1 MFERCLICTD
11 LTDGLHRLVE
21 FVPSLAAA
29 GVKHVTFFHSA
40 PWFEDGGVPRVDEEA
55 VSRARAQLT
64 RAPENAVT
72 ADEIKVEVEIAS
84 GRPQDT
90 IPRAVRETQADAVLI
105 GTPIRSLLEEKM
117 FGSTCMS
124 LAKEAIAPLTI
135 LRPQLVSTYTREE
148 LNLRCRHLWRYLLV
162 PYDGGASS
170 RHLVEQVKYYAR
182 ARSDNFF
189 KQCLLCWVVDDA
201 GRRDIPLEP
210 QIEEARA
217 TLDGVRQDL
226 EITGMAVTCEV
237 RQGDWLQEI
246 LAMALIHDITAIAA
260 VEEERNA
267 LLSWTAPTAGKALL
281 RSSWHPV
288 IFFPNPKRK

>member
-29 GVKHVTFFHSA
+29 GVKQVTFFHCTPMLEEA
-40 PWFEDGGVPRVDEEA
+40 GVPRVDEEA
-55 VSRARAQLT
+55 VSKARVQLAYASEGAAT
-64 RAPENAVT
+64 VDGIE
-72 ADEIKVEVEIAS
+72 VEVEIAS

-90 IPRAVRETQADAVLI
+90 IPRAIRETQADAVLI

-148 LNLRCRHLWRYLLV
+148 LDLRCRHLWRYLLI

-170 RHLVEQVKYYAR
+170 RHLVEQVKHYAGD
-182 ARSDNFF
+182 RSDNFF

-201 GRRDIPLEP
+201 GRRDIPIEP
-210 QIEEARA
+210 QIAEARA
-217 TLDGVRQDL
+217 TLDSVRQNL
-226 EITGMAVTCEV
+226 ESTGMEVICEV

-246 LAMALIHDITAIAA
+246 LATALTHDITAIAA

-288 IFFPNPKRK
+288 IFFPNPKKK